1 MKYLKLAVLAFLIAG
16 LFALPAL
23 PVDEPEKKPDDGAA
37 QGDPDAAKGNPD
49 GDAKPQSGLP
59 AQIDASIKKGIEW
72 LKAQQQADGSFTMLP
87 APFSC
92 QGGYTFPSGST
103 ALCLFALLKCGVKIN
118 DPCITKGFNYIR
130 NFKSTWARSQKGND
144 AKFDT
149 IYSCATIVLALEALH
164 TVPLPIKKKGKK
176 GEVKRDKWSTF
187 SPPKEEKKAKIPR
200 WNSPQGRADRALIK
214 EYIDWICSHREGDGR
229 WRYPGGQPN
238 GFGDLSNCQYAV
250 LALNVARRLNIP
262 HDKKIYQEISDY
274 LLKNQEKDGPK
285 VEPGFPVP
293 VADNS
298 IAALKKFQKDFIKGL
313 TKIVKR
319 ARKIEKKGKDPLDDP
334 ANDPRTYVEE
344 KAEKIFGKEGK
355 PMKARGWCY
364 QAEDTAAGREWKTT
378 INGGMTASATIFL
391 VASKDACETTGWWK
405 SRGKKVNQSIRD
417 GCAWI
422 AHNFSVSG
430 NPGGNIHH
438 YYWLYALERAGVICM
453 VVKFQKHNWFEEGAK
468 LIISQQGADGGWK
481 VGAGTSGPNIDTC
494 FALLFLK
501 RATTPLVRLPDV
513 TWTGTGFGGG
523 GNKK

>member
-23 PVDEPEKKPDDGAA
+23 PEDEPEKKPDDPGAG
-37 QGDPDAAKGNPD
+37 QGDPDAKS
-49 GDAKPQSGLP
+49 QSGLP
-59 AQIDASIKKGIEW
+59 AKIDAAIKKGAEW
-72 LKAQQQADGSFTMLP
+72 LKARQQADGSFTMEP

-92 QGGYTFPSGST
+92 QGGYCFPSGAT
-103 ALCLFALLKCGVKIN
+103 ALCLFALLKCGVKPN
-118 DPCITKGFNYIR
+118 DPSITKGFNYIR
-130 NFKSTWARSQKGND
+130 NFRSKWARSQKDND
-144 AKFDT
+144 AKYDT

-176 GEVKRDKWSTF
+176 GEVKRDKWSTY
-187 SPPKEEKKAKIPR
+187 SPPKEEKKAKMPR
-200 WNSPQGRADRALIK
+200 WNTPQGQADKKLIK
-214 EYIDWICSHREGDGR
+214 EYIDWICNHREDDGR
-229 WRYPGGQPN
+229 WRYPDGSPK

-274 LLKNQEKDGPK
+274 LLRNQEKDGPK

-298 IAALKKFQKDFIKGL
+298 IAALKKFQKDFIRGL
-313 TKIVKR
+313 TKLVKR
-319 ARKIEKKGKDPLDDP
+319 ARKAEKKGKDPLDDP

-344 KAEKIFGKEGK
+344 KAEKIYGKEGK
-355 PMKARGWCY
+355 AMKARGWCY
-364 QAEDTAAGREWKTT
+364 QAEDTEPGRQWKRD

-391 VASKDACETTGWWK
+391 VAAKDACETTGWWK
-405 SRGKKVNQSIRD
+405 SRGKKMNQAIRD

-430 NPGGNIHH
+430 NPGASSHH
-438 YYWLYALERAGVICM
+438 YYWLYALERTGVICM
-453 VVKFQKHNWFEEGAK
+453 VPKFSKHNWFEEGTK
-468 LIISQQGADGGWK
+468 LIISQQGSDGSWR
-481 VGAGTSGPNIDTC
+481 VARGTSGPNIDTC

-513 TWTGTGFGGG
+513 TWTGRQFG
-523 GNKK
+523 K